1 MGKLVD
7 AEHEERT
14 YEIRNDESRT
24 TVPEL
29 TALTRGV
36 AALDLDELTAARWFA
51 GKDRRATAVGLVDAL
66 EVPGSEGG
74 WLVLADVAHADGGIE
89 RYLLPARVGFGGT
102 LDEALPGD
110 PLWPALARAI
120 TTGEPFT
127 GAVGSF
133 TATAGQLE
141 DESPGPGRAL
151 TDDQSNTSIVLG
163 ERLVVKCYR
172 RLGDGI
178 HPEPELLAGLSRVG
192 SKWAPAFGGSLVRHA
207 DGGEEMLACVYAF
220 VPGEPVGWELLIA
233 RLRDLLAAGDRAAL
247 DALSEETGALGAT
260 IAGLHVDL
268 TAAFGIEI
276 AGEDDAETAVAEALT
291 QLDEA
296 LAVATPDL
304 AAVLE
309 PRFQQARLALAELE
323 RLTGA
328 PVTRCHGDLHVGQ
341 FVTSPSG
348 PVVVDFEGEP
358 GRPLHERRLAGSP
371 LRDLA
376 CLLLSFDHVAAAAAR
391 RLSFG
396 PAVDAAFSWS
406 SQARTQAVNAYRD
419 GVAGTGLQFD
429 PQLLRALEVEKEC
442 HEVIYAATV
451 LPEWS
456 YAPGLAIGRLLDGPS
471 PA

>member
-1 MGKLVD
+1 MD

-24 TVPEL
+24 MVPEL

-36 AALDLDELTAARWFA
+36 AALDLDELAAARWFA
-51 GKDRRATAVGLVDAL
+51 GKDRRAAAVGLVGAL
-66 EVPGSEGG
+66 GVPGSEGG
-74 WLVLADVAHADGGIE
+74 WLIVAEVTHADGGIG
-89 RYLLPARVGFGGT
+89 RYLLPARVGSGGT

-110 PLWPALARAI
+110 PLWPALARVI
-120 TTGEPFT
+120 TTGARLV

-133 TATAGQLE
+133 TTTAGQLE
-141 DESPGPGRAL
+141 AESPGQGRAL

-172 RLGDGI
+172 RLRDGT
-178 HPEPELLAGLSRVG
+178 HPEPELLAGLARVD
-192 SKWAPAFGGSLVRHA
+192 SKWAPTFGGSLAHHA
-207 DGGEEMLACVYAF
+207 DGGEETLACVYVF
-220 VPGEPVGWELLIA
+220 VPGEPVGWERLIA
-233 RLRDLLAAGDRAAL
+233 RLRDLLAAGNRAAL
-247 DALSEETGALGAT
+247 DALAEEMGELGGVT
-260 IAGLHVDL
+260 AGLHIDL
-268 TAAFGIEI
+268 ATAFGIET
-276 AGEDDAETAVAEALT
+276 AGEDDAEAAVAAARA

-309 PRFQQARLALAELE
+309 PRCKQAMLILAELE
-323 RLTGA
+323 RLAGA

-341 FVTSPSG
+341 FVASPDG

-358 GRPLHERRLAGSP
+358 GRPVHERRLPGSP

-396 PAVDAAFSWS
+396 PALDDAFAWS
-406 SQARTQAVNAYRD
+406 ADARAHAEDAYRD
-419 GVAGTGLQFD
+419 GVAGSGLGFD
-429 PQLLRALEVEKEC
+429 ERLLRALEVEKEC